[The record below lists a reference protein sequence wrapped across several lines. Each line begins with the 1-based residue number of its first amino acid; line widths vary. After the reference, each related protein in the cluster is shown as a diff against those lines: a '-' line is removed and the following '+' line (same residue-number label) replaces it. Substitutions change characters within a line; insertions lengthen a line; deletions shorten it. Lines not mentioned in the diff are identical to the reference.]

1 MKKKLIYVIPGFRHQ
16 PKQKAYKEIA
26 KILKTEGYQP
36 ILVPVSWRQS
46 TISENTEKFLKVY
59 KKIKTRKKYILGFSF
74 GAMIALLASTKVNA
88 AGLILC
94 SLSPYFQED
103 IKRVKKSSVSQMM
116 KDDFS
121 TLHCGTLVKQI
132 KAKQIHMLYGA
143 KETKSLINRVINT
156 FDQMLLADKYLISIK
171 LAEHDIGDKR
181 YLRVINQVA
190 RELN

>member
-26 KILKTEGYQP
+26 KMLKTEGYQP
-36 ILVPVSWRQS
+36 IVVPVSWRQS
-46 TISENTEKFLKVY
+46 TISENTKQFLKVY
-59 KKIKTRKKYILGFSF
+59 KKLKTRKKYILGFSF
-74 GAMIALLASTKVNA
+74 GAMIALLASTKVST

-103 IKRVKKSSVSQMM
+103 IKRVKKSSVSQLM

-121 TLHCGTLVKQI
+121 SLHCSTLVKQI

-143 KETKSLINRVINT
+143 KETKSLIHRVTNT
-156 FDQMLLADKYLISIK
+156 FDQMLSEEKYLTQIK
-171 LAEHDIGDKR
+171 STEHDIGDKK
-181 YLRVINQVA
+181 YLHYIHQVA
-190 RELN
+190 RQLN